1 MFMPMNNNLG
11 CSISNVL
18 NDKNDCKPVENN
30 LTLYFSFLSI
40 KFIHGIGANN
50 FILIFF
56 SAKTHIKQEV
66 EK

>member
-1 MFMPMNNNLG
+1 MFMPMSNNLG

-30 LTLYFSFLSI
+30 LILYFSFLGI